1 MRALLISLLGYSRK
15 NPNRG
20 VGGGGGRS
28 RTWNFQGYQRNSM
41 WNLQGLIKNKV
52 EFPRVTKKNN
62 VEFPGVFVFG
72 LEISKGS
79 KHNFVEYQRLSCVL
93 SGISRGKVK
102 NEFQGGFQKSISST
116 APVWIF
122 SGIAHS
128 NKQTNQ
134 V

>member
-1 MRALLISLLGYSRK
+1 M
-15 NPNRG
+15 
-20 VGGGGGRS
+20 GGGGLRI
-28 RTWNFQGYQRNSM
+28 WNLKGYQRNDVE
-41 WNLQGLIKNKV
+41 LPLIS
-52 EFPRVTKKNN
+52 
-62 VEFPGVFVFG
+62 VFG

-79 KHNFVEYQRLSCVL
+79 KHNFVEYQELSCVL

-102 NEFQGGFQKSISST
+102 NKFQVGFQKSISLT
-116 APVWIF
+116 PPVWTF